1 MDNLFQNKLVNWS
14 DLRKKLNKRPAF
26 INGTSIKIKHVDG
39 DYPWKFSRCPIV
51 CDVSSCSL
59 EEYLI
64 FLMHV
69 LSFNLQRRKTKIS
82 ELPKLVSC
90 FSKILVKILSEPDLL
105 YGNFDDVVTVI
116 NLFTVM
122 VICCVQLL
130 TPRNISILRRGT
142 ITLDDILKKAN
153 SVMEIIN
160 SDCPDGHLTKV
171 LRAASH
177 NLINRLEERTEVISQ
192 LENFDCKIVQEE
204 DPSYCSQEEIFSNI
218 QEKIFSRHFY
228 SLYTDFESENVI
240 SFTKTRVNV
249 RPSEISRY
257 MIPIGI
263 PLQLSESWNCKTI
276 VKPEINEN
284 LRKLDKCFNSE
295 EFVFDE
301 ENFYRILN
309 TFISS
314 FWPSCE
320 VLGQRKVARKQFP
333 KQEVTYIFLYL
344 IKLIRICRKL
354 PFHLDHTKMLNEY
367 LGKIYDILNSQLL
380 CDILPHIDV
389 HYVVIAS
396 LAIHDLISETDEFKP
411 HLTKLLLLVS
421 KIAYLLSSSMEISEQ
436 YSVLDYSA
444 FGSGE
449 LLNISTVVLYRYAQD
464 LNVGE
469 QKVWNQLL
477 SADKVAARLA
487 GQTENGAECIV
498 CIDKIVDKNFYVL
511 PCTHSPCERCV
522 EKLIDCPEF
531 RLVWDKNM
539 LEIHWVFSTYYW
551 NFTMLSI
558 IICSITSS

>member
-1 MDNLFQNKLVNWS
+1 MDNLFQNKIINWS
-14 DLRKKLNKRPAF
+14 DLWKKLNKRPAF
-26 INGTSIKIKHVDG
+26 INGTSIKMKHVEG

-51 CDVSSCSL
+51 CDVSSCSP

-64 FLMHV
+64 FLLHV
-69 LSFNLQRRKTKIS
+69 LSFNLQRRATKTS
-82 ELPKLVSC
+82 ELPKLISC
-90 FSKILVKILSEPDLL
+90 FSKILDKILSVPDLL
-105 YGNFDDVVTVI
+105 YGNFDEVVTVI

-122 VICCVQLL
+122 VECCVLL
-130 TPRNISILRRGT
+130 ITPRNLSIIRKGSIS
-142 ITLDDILKKAN
+142 LDNILKKAN
-153 SVMEIIN
+153 NVMEIIN

-204 DPSYCSQEEIFSNI
+204 DPSYCRQHKILHNI
-218 QEKIFSRHFY
+218 QEKIFTRHFY
-228 SLYTDFESENVI
+228 SLFTDPESENVI
-240 SFTKTRVNV
+240 SLTKTRVNV
-249 RPSEISRY
+249 LPSEISRNI
-257 MIPIGI
+257 IPRGI
-263 PLQLSESWNCKTI
+263 PLQLSESYNCKTI

-295 EFVFDE
+295 DTVFDV
-301 ENFYRILN
+301 ENFSRILN
-309 TFISS
+309 KFISS
-314 FWPSCE
+314 FRPTCE
-320 VLGQRKVARKQFP
+320 ALGQKKVTRKQFP

-344 IKLIRICRKL
+344 IKLIRICSKL
-354 PFHLDHTKMLNEY
+354 PFHLDHTKMLKEY

-389 HYVVIAS
+389 HYVVLAS
-396 LAIHDLISETDEFKP
+396 LRIHALISETDEFKP
-411 HLTKLLLLVS
+411 HLTKLFLLVS
-421 KIAYLLSSSMEISEQ
+421 KIAYLLSSSLEISEQ

-444 FGSGE
+444 FGSEE

-477 SADKVAARLA
+477 SADKVAKRLN

-498 CIDKIVDKNFYVL
+498 CIYKIVDKNFYVL
-511 PCTHSPCERCV
+511 PCIHSPCESCV

-531 RLVWDKNM
+531 RLVWDENM
-539 LEIHWVFSTYYW
+539 L
-551 NFTMLSI
+551 
-558 IICSITSS
+558 